1 MEENITNIKDKKWNP
16 IDEEDHDGDKNDRI
30 NLLITSNFKDEIK
43 IILFVPNADSHKV
56 NIVSVQINSIK
67 NILFIGF

>member
-1 MEENITNIKDKKWNP
+1 VEENITNIKDKKWNP